1 MDRQYEN
8 YVNFMKRD
16 GYENGNAELGTLGSF
31 LNHSQRE
38 KIEKEEYRDYL
49 GYIRLKNLISKIF
62 LQKLD
67 VKELRK
73 LMNENNISRIDPHHD
88 PPKKYFAQLE
98 GSKVFSKNLFLL
110 LLGFFGQKFL

>member
-16 GYENGNAELGTLGSF
+16 GYKNGKAELGTLGSF

-38 KIEKEEYRDYL
+38 KLEKEEYKDYV

-62 LQKLD
+62 LQFTLYFF
-67 VKELRK
+67 VKSLKSFFTEFICL
-73 LMNENNISRIDPHHD
+73 LEN
-88 PPKKYFAQLE
+88 
-98 GSKVFSKNLFLL
+98 FS
-110 LLGFFGQKFL
+110 

>member
-38 KIEKEEYRDYL
+38 KIEKQILDYVA
-49 GYIRLKNLISKIF
+49 KN
-62 LQKLD
+62 
-67 VKELRK
+67 
-73 LMNENNISRIDPHHD
+73 
-88 PPKKYFAQLE
+88 
-98 GSKVFSKNLFLL
+98 
-110 LLGFFGQKFL
+110 